1 MALTLGLMG
10 QEVSKAFL
18 LLAVVL
24 KPASGS
30 GSPSVNLGQNQSIPF
45 YLSLSGFIS
54 KEKS

>member
-1 MALTLGLMG
+1 MALTLSLMG

-24 KPASGS
+24 KAASGS

>member
-45 YLSLSGFIS
+45 YLSLSGFIY